1 MDLRYYNVST
11 PIGSLTIVEYKNIV
25 VYIGLPDSS
34 KEKINNWCK
43 KKLNYNTFK
52 KYKNPQSLAKTQ
64 LEEYF
69 FAQRKVFTFKYQLF
83 TTDFRKKVLTAV
95 TKIPFGQTKSYGE
108 IAKNIGHPKAMRAVG
123 TANAT
128 NTLPI
133 VIPCHRVIAQNGG
146 LGGYGGGLDM
156 KIKLLELEEWI

>member
-1 MDLRYYNVST
+1 MDLGYYYVST
-11 PIGSLTIVEYKNIV
+11 PIGNLTIVENGNIV
-25 VYIGLPDSS
+25 VYVGLPNLNI
-34 KEKINNWCK
+34 EKIKNWCK

-52 KYKNPQSLAKTQ
+52 KDESPQSLVKIQ

-83 TTDFRKKVLTAV
+83 TTEFRKKVLTAV
-95 TKIPFGQTKSYGE
+95 TMIPFGQTKSYGE

-156 KIKLLELEEWI
+156 KIKLLELEGWI